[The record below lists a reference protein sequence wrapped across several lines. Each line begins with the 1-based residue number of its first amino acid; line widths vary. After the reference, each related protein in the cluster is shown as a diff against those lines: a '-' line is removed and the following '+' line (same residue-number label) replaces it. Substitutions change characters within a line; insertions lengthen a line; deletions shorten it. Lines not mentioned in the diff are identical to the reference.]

1 MKINI
6 ISSNSNSALNFKSK
20 KIIYKEFKQIP
31 NLTCACC
38 GKKMIHAEIRDKLFK
53 NVSQPIGKLIKKGV
67 FKEWFK
73 ELPIAIVLAE
83 FCAKFPEDTLDKII
97 TDKTNYKKIN
107 EACKKNKCLLTQVL
121 DTSHSE
127 LRSAKAVLHR
137 MKSFRN
143 YMYDEKQE
151 VYDLLSSYAQL
162 YPRKTLTEIVNLD
175 EVQEFHTTLLRKENE
190 KKDKLNSVYIER
202 IKNIIKKHNPNADIE
217 KLDKGVLNIFHKSY
231 RKNIEHTTS
240 RIKDFLENYLK
251 DNHCENISERV
262 FSIAQNFKIK
272 NSQDSN
278 RFFIN
283 AKKNKYDDGQI
294 VRYFIDPYIATF
306 EHIIPKSYGGSASR
320 NNGIIL
326 CQDCNRKRESTPYA
340 EFIQYNPQMPYN
352 AQKQILQI
360 ADLILQGRIAGDNKD
375 WPIRI
380 ANTLYENSDG
390 KINPDITSY
399 CKKAYKKIQKQIKQR
414 TKEINTIQKQINEN
428 KAKIENFNEKSYDIY
443 KTNQTLIDEISTKGV
458 ENKKDQA
465 LLKELEKMF

>member
-240 RIKDFLENYLK
+240 RIKDFLEITIVKIFQKEFFLLPKILK
-251 DNHCENISERV
+251 
-262 FSIAQNFKIK
+262 
-272 NSQDSN
+272 
-278 RFFIN
+278 
-283 AKKNKYDDGQI
+283 
-294 VRYFIDPYIATF
+294 
-306 EHIIPKSYGGSASR
+306 
-320 NNGIIL
+320 
-326 CQDCNRKRESTPYA
+326 
-340 EFIQYNPQMPYN
+340 
-352 AQKQILQI
+352 
-360 ADLILQGRIAGDNKD
+360 
-375 WPIRI
+375 
-380 ANTLYENSDG
+380 
-390 KINPDITSY
+390 
-399 CKKAYKKIQKQIKQR
+399 
-414 TKEINTIQKQINEN
+414 
-428 KAKIENFNEKSYDIY
+428 
-443 KTNQTLIDEISTKGV
+443 
-458 ENKKDQA
+458 
-465 LLKELEKMF
+465 